1 MTGYQ
6 CTPLKDREKMA
17 KTEVAIE
24 EVIELWEGRQ
34 RINRL
39 DIEDIIWTK
48 EGKPLSIRKG
58 LAREFEMTGLNNND
72 FILTGYYWREK
83 VTKENFPLPP
93 QLDKNAG

>member
-1 MTGYQ
+1 M
-6 CTPLKDREKMA
+6 P

-48 EGKPLSIRKG
+48 DGKPLSIP
-58 LAREFEMTGLNNND
+58 LEVVREFELTGLNNND
-72 FILTGYYWREK
+72 FILTGYYFRKEIR
-83 VTKENFPLPP
+83 KENFPI
-93 QLDKNAG
+93 QSSLDKEPK